1 MDRVARY
8 ENYKQRRGGSQA
20 MSQTTKI
27 APAAL
32 ATSFTLDLLAGDP
45 EWFSIHP
52 VRLMG
57 KAIRSLERL
66 ARRFAISPAEEMI
79 AGAVITAVLA
89 GGTFAMTKVVLHRT
103 KQSSRMA
110 AYALE
115 SILGWTT
122 LALRSLLREAK
133 AVLDALD
140 ADDLPLARK
149 RLSRIV
155 GRDTV
160 HLNAQ
165 EIARAVIE
173 TVAES
178 TCDGIIA
185 PLFYLVIGGA
195 PLALAF
201 KAISTLDSMIGHRDP
216 DYLYLGKVAARVD
229 DAANYLP
236 ARISAILIGL
246 SSAITPGGNP
256 QPAFRTWLR
265 DGDNHASPNAG
276 QPEAAM
282 AGALQVRLGGMNHYD
297 GEVHQSPYLG
307 AEFTAP
313 QGQDA
318 RRALKIVMGASFLAF
333 ACAALVS
340 IFTHED

>member
-122 LALRSLLREAK
+122 LALRSLLREAE

-160 HLNAQ
+160 HLNAH

-173 TVAES
+173 TLAES

-201 KAISTLDSMIGHRDP
+201 KAISTLDSMIGHRDA
-216 DYLYLGKVAARVD
+216 DYLYLGRVAARVD

-256 QPAFRTWLR
+256 QTAFRTWLR

-282 AGALQVRLGGMNHYD
+282 AGALQVRLGGMNHYG

-307 AEFTAP
+307 AEFKAP